1 MPVEPM
7 STPRAASCVSRAASS
22 ASPAA
27 SLAPPGQG
35 ASLPATWVRLGYEY
49 AVFYLG
55 LMLFAA
61 PMLMWS
67 LLAGSIRPFV
77 PRRIGVAIGRR
88 VVTRIFRTY
97 LLLLTSSGLVK
108 LDLGALDALRDE
120 RGLIIAP
127 NHPAMLDVVLM
138 VSRLPRAV
146 CIMKADLGKNI
157 ILGGATHLAG
167 YIHNDSAFSMIRQA
181 SAEVRSGGQLL
192 IFPEGTRTT
201 QYPVNR
207 FKRGFAM
214 IAKTAGVPVQ
224 TVLIESNSS
233 FLSKSWPWFKKPAFP
248 LLYRVTLGR
257 RFEVDCGVKEFVA
270 DLEDYYREVLGPKHP
285 AQAASGSPK
294 PRAPLA

>member
-7 STPRAASCVSRAASS
+7 STPPAASCVSPPASS
-22 ASPAA
+22 AVSRR
-27 SLAPPGQG
+27 GTN
-35 ASLPATWVRLGYEY
+35 LPATWFRLGYEY

-55 LMLFAA
+55 LFLFAA
-61 PMLMWS
+61 PMLVWS
-67 LLAGSIRPFV
+67 LLAGIIRPFL
-77 PRRIGVAIGRR
+77 PRRTGATIGRR

-108 LDLGALDALRDE
+108 IDLDALDALRDE
-120 RGLIIAP
+120 RALIIAP

-146 CIMKADLGKNI
+146 CIMKADLGKNL
-157 ILGGATHLAG
+157 ILGGATHLAR
-167 YIHNDSAFSMIRQA
+167 YIHNDCAFSMIRQA

-201 QYPVNR
+201 HYPVNR

-224 TVLIESNSS
+224 TVLIESNSN

-257 RFEVDCGVKEFVA
+257 RFEVDCGVKEFVS
-270 DLEDYYREVLGPKHP
+270 DLEDYFQEVLGPHHP
-285 AQAASGSPK
+285 APAASGSSA